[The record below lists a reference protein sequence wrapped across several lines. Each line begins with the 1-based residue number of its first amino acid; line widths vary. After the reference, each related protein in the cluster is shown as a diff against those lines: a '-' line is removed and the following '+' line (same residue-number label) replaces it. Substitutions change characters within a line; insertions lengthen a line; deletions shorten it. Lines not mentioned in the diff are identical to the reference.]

1 MQPKWNLKLPLMGAS
16 LLIACC
22 SLLVATPARAQY
34 CNNGTLQG
42 AYGYHAQGAL
52 LPAPNISLEF
62 RSVGLARFSGD
73 GHLTWVEHTVI
84 GGVSLASGWTS
95 AKGTYTV
102 NSNCTGRA
110 VVITPNSPVPLHLS
124 FTIVRDGKEL
134 HSVLDTDA
142 IATEFTK
149 VEE

>member
-1 MQPKWNLKLPLMGAS
+1 MQTKWILKLPLMVAS
-16 LLIACC
+16 VLIACC
-22 SLLVATPARAQY
+22 SLLVATPALAQY
-34 CNNGTLQG
+34 CNNGALQG

-62 RSVGLARFSGD
+62 RSVGMTRFSGD
-73 GHLTWVEHTVI
+73 GHLTWVEHTVV
-84 GGVSLASGWTS
+84 GGVSLAAGWTS

-102 NSNCTGRA
+102 NSNCTGTA
-110 VVITPNSPVPLHLS
+110 VVMTPNSPVPLHLS
-124 FTIVRDGKEL
+124 FIIVRDGKEL
-134 HSVLDTDA
+134 HSVLDSDA

>member
-1 MQPKWNLKLPLMGAS
+1 MQTKWILKLPMLAASVLM
-16 LLIACC
+16 ACC

-62 RSVGLARFSGD
+62 RSVGMTRFSGD
-73 GHLTWVEHTVI
+73 GHLTWVEHTVV
-84 GGVSLASGWTS
+84 GGVSLASGWSS

-102 NSNCTGRA
+102 NSNCTGTA
-110 VVITPNSPVPLHLS
+110 VVITPNSPVPLRLS
-124 FTIVRDGKEL
+124 FIIVRDGKEL
-134 HSVLDTDA
+134 HSVLDSDA
-142 IATEFTK
+142 VATEFTK
-149 VEE
+149 VDE